1 MNCNIFLKKK
11 KKIVKTMANFHGYSG
26 NFVIIEKGK
35 DGKSRTIKESRNPRT
50 EITKLLDLI

>member
-1 MNCNIFLKKK
+1 
-11 KKIVKTMANFHGYSG
+11 MANFHGYSG

-50 EITKLLDLI
+50 EIIKLLDLI